1 MKYNP
6 GIHHRR
12 SIRLKDYDYSQAGLY
27 FVTICTQGR
36 HCLFGDIEDDTVK
49 LTAAGEMARTV
60 WEEIPFHYPGV
71 ELDEFVIM
79 PNHFH
84 GIVIIVGAG
93 PRACPDGMGQPRG
106 VAPTQPQTGQSGIG
120 QPQTGQSGIGQP
132 QIGQSGIGHPQI
144 GQSGIG
150 QPQIGQSGIGHPQ
163 IGQSGIGHPQGG
175 APTMSLPDVLHRFK
189 TMTTK
194 KYVDGVKQ
202 HGWTPFSGKLWQRNY
217 WEHIIRNEQELS
229 NIRLYIQ
236 NNPLQWES
244 DKLNG
249 GSGNRV
255 LEPQTEY
262 GWESWKI

>member
-93 PRACPDGMGQPRG
+93 PRACPPRACPDAQPQYGQPRG
-106 VAPTQPQTGQSGIG
+106 VAPTQPQIG
-120 QPQTGQSGIGQP
+120 QTG
-132 QIGQSGIGHPQI
+132 
-144 GQSGIG
+144 
-150 QPQIGQSGIGHPQ
+150 

-175 APTMSLPDVLHRFK
+175 APYDVI
-189 TMTTK
+189 TGCGAS
-194 KYVDGVKQ
+194 V
-202 HGWTPFSGKLWQRNY
+202 
-217 WEHIIRNEQELS
+217 
-229 NIRLYIQ
+229 
-236 NNPLQWES
+236 
-244 DKLNG
+244 
-249 GSGNRV
+249 
-255 LEPQTEY
+255 
-262 GWESWKI
+262 

>member
-106 VAPTQPQTGQSGIG
+106 VAPTQPQ
-120 QPQTGQSGIGQP
+120 
-132 QIGQSGIGHPQI
+132 IGQSE
-144 GQSGIG
+144 
-150 QPQIGQSGIGHPQ
+150 
-163 IGQSGIGHPQGG
+163 IGHPQGG

>member
-6 GIHHRR
+6 DIHHRR

-36 HCLFGDIEDDTVK
+36 HHLFGDVEDGIVK
-49 LTAAGEMARTV
+49 LTAAGEMVRTV
-60 WEEIPFHYPGV
+60 WEQIPFHYPGV
-71 ELDEFVIM
+71 EIDQFVIM

-93 PRACPDGMGQPRG
+93 PRACPDGMGQPHPIGQPQG
-106 VAPTQPQTGQSGIG
+106 VAPTADIDGRSSEPGY
-120 QPQTGQSGIGQP
+120 
-132 QIGQSGIGHPQI
+132 
-144 GQSGIG
+144 
-150 QPQIGQSGIGHPQ
+150 
-163 IGQSGIGHPQGG
+163 
-175 APTMSLPDVLHRFK
+175 SLPDVVHRFK

-194 KYVDGVKQ
+194 KYVDGVKL
-202 HGWTPFSGKLWQRNY
+202 HGWQRFDGKLWQRNY
-217 WEHIIRNEQELS
+217 WEHIIRNEREF
-229 NIRLYIQ
+229 NRIRHYIE
-236 NNPLQWES
+236 NNPIQWEN

-262 GWESWKI
+262 GRESWMV